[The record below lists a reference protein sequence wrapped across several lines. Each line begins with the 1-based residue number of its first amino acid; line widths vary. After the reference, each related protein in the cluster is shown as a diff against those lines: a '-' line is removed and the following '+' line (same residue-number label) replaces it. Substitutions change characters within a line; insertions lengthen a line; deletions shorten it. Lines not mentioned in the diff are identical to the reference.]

1 MQEEIY
7 SDINLE
13 KFLQAHFGVNFE
25 IDRVVV
31 RDLPVGRNA
40 EAFVFL
46 TKKKRAYVFISAE
59 AKMLLGD
66 VQKTLTKM
74 GVRADKFI
82 PPNGAR
88 NYFEDRAKVKFLE
101 VFPGRVRIGE
111 DDLRFYKT
119 LVPYNPALVEIS
131 EVKNGEIKAFYA
143 DTRGNWRV
151 AKRFSFKK
159 ILAK

>member
-25 IDRVVV
+25 IDKVIV
-31 RDLPVGRNA
+31 RDIPVGRNS
-40 EAFVFL
+40 EAFIFL
-46 TKKKRAYVFISAE
+46 TKKKCAYVFISAE

-66 VQKTLTKM
+66 VQKTLIKM
-74 GVRADKFI
+74 GIKADKFI
-82 PPNGAR
+82 PPNGSK
-88 NYFEDRAKVKFLE
+88 NYFEERARVKFLE
-101 VFPGRVRIGE
+101 VFPGRIKIGN

-131 EVKNGEIKAFYA
+131 EIRNGEIKAFNA

>member
-25 IDRVVV
+25 IDKVIA
-31 RDLPVGRNA
+31 RDIPVGRNS
-40 EAFVFL
+40 EAFIFL
-46 TKKKRAYVFISAE
+46 TKKKCAYVFISAE

-74 GVRADKFI
+74 GIKADKFI
-82 PPNGAR
+82 PPNGSKK
-88 NYFEDRAKVKFLE
+88 YFEERARVKFLE
-101 VFPGRVRIGE
+101 VFPGRIKIGN

-131 EVKNGEIKAFYA
+131 EIRNGEIKAFNA

>member
-25 IDRVVV
+25 IDKVIA
-31 RDLPVGRNA
+31 RDIPVGRNS
-40 EAFVFL
+40 EAFIFL
-46 TKKKRAYVFISAE
+46 TKKKCAYVFISAE

-66 VQKTLTKM
+66 VQKTLIKM
-74 GVRADKFI
+74 GIKADKFI
-82 PPNGAR
+82 PPNGSK
-88 NYFEDRAKVKFLE
+88 NYFEERARVKFLE
-101 VFPGRVRIGE
+101 VFPGRIKIGN

-131 EVKNGEIKAFYA
+131 EIRNGEIKAFNA

>member
-40 EAFVFL
+40 EAF
-46 TKKKRAYVFISAE
+46 VFISAE

-131 EVKNGEIKAFYA
+131 EVKNGEIKAFNA